1 MIDAIDIE
9 TAIGIRFRV
18 LADDIVAHLYEQLAA
33 FSLIICALSRRFV
46 WTNQLVSLQVHN
58 NVSQ

>member
-1 MIDAIDIE
+1 MIDKMLDIE
-9 TAIGIRFRV
+9 TEIGFRV
-18 LADDIVAHLYEQLAA
+18 VADDIVAHLYGQLAA
-33 FSLIICALSRRFV
+33 FSLIICALCRRFV